1 MSLYLIITNQMT
13 NTTQPNTA
21 IKSQYDLINLRLA
34 TISVYTNNGIITKK
48 CGVWERKDGATV
60 YGGYFTNSNNFVP
73 KNKEGVYSSKVRV
86 LNDRNAKMHSLV
98 IC

>member
-1 MSLYLIITNQMT
+1 MT
-13 NTTQPNTA
+13 NTTQSTPT
-21 IKSQYDLINLRLA
+21 IKSQYDLNNLRLA

-48 CGVWERKDGATV
+48 CGVWERSDGTTV

-86 LNDRNAKMHSLV
+86 LNERNAKMHNLV
-98 IC
+98 IL